1 MTRNRLLL
9 GISLSV
15 MGAGLLAGCER
26 SSGTAPEA
34 QPPAPVAQPAP
45 KPASKPTEPDA
56 AAVAKLASHF
66 FQAPRNQAPLPT
78 DTEAQVALG
87 RMLFHEPR
95 LSKNHDVSCN
105 SCHGLTTFG
114 VDNKA
119 LSDGHKGQKGSRN
132 SPTVYNAAHHIAQF
146 WDGRAATLEAQ
157 AEGPMMNPVEMAMP
171 DAKRVEATLSSMPEY
186 ASRFRTAFPKT
197 GKPVTLA
204 NAARALAAFERTLT
218 TPSRFDRFLAGE
230 HAALS
235 AQEQR
240 GLEAFVTT
248 GCTTCHNG
256 PAVGGASFQKL
267 GLVEAY
273 PALTDAGRFDAT
285 KNEDDRGYFRVPTL
299 RNVEMTGPYLHDG
312 SVKDLPTMVRLMGR
326 YQLGRTLKDGEVD
339 DLVAF
344 LKSLTG
350 ELPPAERISAPA
362 LPPSTKRTPKPDP
375 S

>member
-1 MTRNRLLL
+1 MTRNRLLFGFTLSAL
-9 GISLSV
+9 GL
-15 MGAGLLAGCER
+15 GALAGCER
-26 SSGTAPEA
+26 SPDKAPEA
-34 QPPAPVAQPAP
+34 KPPAPAPVAEQAP
-45 KPASKPTEPDA
+45 KPPASDA
-56 AAVAKLASHF
+56 EAVAKLAAHF
-66 FQAPRNQAPLPT
+66 FQAPRNAAPLPE
-78 DTEAQVALG
+78 DTAEQVALG

-105 SCHGLTTFG
+105 TCHGLDTFG

-119 LSDGHKGQKGSRN
+119 LSEGHKKQKGSRN

-171 DAKRVEATLSSMPEY
+171 DAKRVEATLSSIPEY
-186 ASRFRTAFPKT
+186 TTRFRAAFPKT

-312 SVKDLPTMVRLMGR
+312 SVNDLPTMVRLMGR

-350 ELPPAERISAPA
+350 ELPPAERISAPP

>member
-1 MTRNRLLL
+1 VPRIRLLSWFTLSAL
-9 GISLSV
+9 GL
-15 MGAGLLAGCER
+15 GALAGCER
-26 SSGTAPEA
+26 SPS
-34 QPPAPVAQPAP
+34 PAPVAAPPAVADAP
-45 KPASKPTEPDA
+45 VAAKKPAVPDA
-56 AAVAKLASHF
+56 AAVAKLAAHF
-66 FQAPRNQAPLPT
+66 FQPPRAPPKPPR

-105 SCHGLTTFG
+105 SCHGLSTFG

-119 LSDGHKGQKGSRN
+119 LSEGHKGQKGSRN

-186 ASRFRTAFPKT
+186 VTRFRAAFPQD

-204 NAARALAAFERTLT
+204 HAARALAAFERTLT

-235 AQEQR
+235 VQEQR
-240 GLEAFVTT
+240 GLESFVTT

-273 PALTDAGRFDAT
+273 PNLTDAGRFDAT
-285 KNEDDRGYFRVPTL
+285 KSEDDRGYFRVPTL

-326 YQLGRTLKDGEVD
+326 HQLGRTFTDGEVD
-339 DLVAF
+339 DLVSF

-350 ELPPAERISAPA
+350 ELPPAERISAPP
-362 LPPSTKRTPKPDP
+362 LPPTTKRTPKPDP

>member
-1 MTRNRLLL
+1 MPRNRLLL
-9 GISLSV
+9 GFTLSLLGV
-15 MGAGLLAGCER
+15 GALSGCER
-26 SSGTAPEA
+26 SSSAPPEA
-34 QPPAPVAQPAP
+34 KPPAPAPVAEQAP
-45 KPASKPTEPDA
+45 KPAAPDA

-66 FQAPRNQAPLPT
+66 FQAPRNQAPLPQ
-78 DTEAQVALG
+78 DTAAQVALG

-105 SCHGLTTFG
+105 SCHGLDTFG

-119 LSDGHKGQKGSRN
+119 LSEGHKKQKGSRN
-132 SPTVYNAAHHIAQF
+132 SPTVYNAAHHVAQF

-186 ASRFRTAFPKT
+186 TALFRAAFPKS
-197 GKPVTLA
+197 GKPVSLA
-204 NAARALAAFERTLT
+204 NTARALAAFERTLT

-267 GLVEAY
+267 GLEAY

-299 RNVEMTGPYLHDG
+299 RNVEMTAPYLHDG

-350 ELPPAERISAPA
+350 ELPPAERIAAPP
-362 LPPSTKRTPKPDP
+362 LPPSTRRTPKPDP